1 MPESNP
7 ADVAKNKGI
16 AIAAY
21 IIFFLPL
28 LAAKD
33 SPFARYHANQG
44 LILVLFSV
52 VVNALGWLVPVLGW
66 FVIGPIGNLLVFL
79 LFILGVINAAQGRMK
94 PLPLIG
100 GIRLIT

>member
-1 MPESNP
+1 MPDFTP

-28 LAAKD
+28 LVAKE
-33 SPFARYHANQG
+33 SPFARYHANQAF
-44 LILVLFSV
+44 LLFLFSV
-52 VVNALGWLVPVLGW
+52 AVWIIGSFLPVVGW
-66 FVIGPIGNLLVFL
+66 FVVLPLGQLATLIFL
-79 LFILGVINAAQGRMK
+79 ILGIVNAAQGKQK

-100 GIRLIT
+100 GFQLIK